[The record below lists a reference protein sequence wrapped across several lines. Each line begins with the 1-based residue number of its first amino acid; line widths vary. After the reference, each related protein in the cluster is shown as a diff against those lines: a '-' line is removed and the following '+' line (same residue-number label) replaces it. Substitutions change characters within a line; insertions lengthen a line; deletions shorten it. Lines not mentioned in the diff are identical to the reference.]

1 MNYKDLKK
9 LLGRILQEDPNEH
22 KSLTDML
29 SGASERAYLD
39 DSTVQL
45 TYEKA
50 SALNHVLTYIDSLNV
65 KELNSESFT
74 YPEHG
79 SWEPEEGKI
88 K

>member
-9 LLGRILQEDPNEH
+9 LLGRILQEDPDRY
-22 KSLTDML
+22 KSLMDML
-29 SGASERAYLD
+29 GGASDRAYVED
-39 DSTVQL
+39 RTVQL

-50 SALNHVLTYIDSLNV
+50 SALNHVLSYIDSLNV
-65 KELNSESFT
+65 KGLSAESFT